1 MKKLF
6 ILLSSSILL
15 AAFAACG
22 DDNNEPNQPVT
33 PPDPDPIVDKTPVYE
48 TITTDIVV
56 EEYSTYADEWKTIFP
71 KKSVINTNPD
81 TIVADSILARMS
93 KEENERLDKMSSD
106 ETYVGEIAM
115 ELNGHRLECTA
126 FYYYY
131 PEYNYLPK
139 TRIELINN
147 YCKSNF
153 LSLATNFSDVPDYIA
168 VRPRTREPYYTS
180 IWQGKNQGGSDY
192 VPASYF
198 KTIDEVPDVASVTYL
213 PEIYRLVYDRFNDRE
228 YEGFDL
234 MNQQVTT
241 DRFKTIVKPGKITD
255 IEGYERPKKI
265 PEGWEEYFNP
275 NKTYG
280 IVYIYK
286 NEEFLCAGIID
297 KYDEEWS
304 EEGDSIYYI
313 CNFRAF
319 TGLNGNVVEIDYEWP
334 GNSCFHIR
342 ELDFTQPT
350 EYAEFTEIRNEYYYT
365 NNDFKEGHPMTF
377 GYRELKTNLIEE

>member
-1 MKKLF
+1 M
-6 ILLSSSILL
+6 L

-153 LSLATNFSDVPDYIA
+153 LEAVLISFDKSVKHDLDECNLYHSFCGFSKEFV
-168 VRPRTREPYYTS
+168 
-180 IWQGKNQGGSDY
+180 
-192 VPASYF
+192 
-198 KTIDEVPDVASVTYL
+198 IDGQPSEV
-213 PEIYRLVYDRFNDRE
+213 F
-228 YEGFDL
+228 
-234 MNQQVTT
+234 
-241 DRFKTIVKPGKITD
+241 
-255 IEGYERPKKI
+255 
-265 PEGWEEYFNP
+265 
-275 NKTYG
+275 
-280 IVYIYK
+280 
-286 NEEFLCAGIID
+286 
-297 KYDEEWS
+297 
-304 EEGDSIYYI
+304 
-313 CNFRAF
+313 
-319 TGLNGNVVEIDYEWP
+319 
-334 GNSCFHIR
+334 
-342 ELDFTQPT
+342 QP
-350 EYAEFTEIRNEYYYT
+350 
-365 NNDFKEGHPMTF
+365 
-377 GYRELKTNLIEE
+377 